1 MQDKTDVQTA
11 HSRLHSHKL
20 IGNWRLAS
28 QTNLLNSLAWLLC
41 SDEGLSAFALSKTV
55 SSSANWYLADR
66 ITDLSKSSGSP
77 LSLVSPSAS
86 ICPVGHHLGSRLARM
101 TLWRMM
107 ATSIAVLLSSNVPP
121 LPSEIKWSYSD
132 RQSVIPIMDL
142 LFNTSRDSSKRNG
155 PSKHS
160 ASKSWDHSA
169 IPDAVA
175 KACASPDNVEATPL
189 GSLYDFQLMQC
200 TGTSSPWLIR
210 LDVKLSNQPPRVLK
224 SSVFAK
230 AASDQWDV
238 RHSHLQ
244 TTLLRTSTNS
254 LIGRKEMLHCRVRKR
269 LLRHGGLYCQV
280 WSTLRR
286 DPTQCPIYGSKCWD
300 LFFSGWQPKFLHTLF
315 GNTDWMDMFGILIL
329 VVNNLSIVHLLIEG
343 SQKLSLSSPSF
354 SEGESISQK
363 LNSRFIFGSRPSCD
377 GVVRLHTK
385 NTLKL
390 SVTTMAEI
398 QTVIQFGTSEPCLQS
413 NSIKFHIPIVRCV
426 VGPIYVSQG
435 LYQTALRNFRNSTWR
450 ELSVPWFLWSLF
462 GNIGFKKALLISPRF
477 NCQRWLTMSCKIG
490 EWQCPDRTFSTRSG
504 SWWPLRH
511 HRAFVRLELSSR

>member
-28 QTNLLNSLAWLLC
+28 QTNLLNSY
-41 SDEGLSAFALSKTV
+41 SFALTKGSQLLLSPRRCFIRQLV
-55 SSSANWYLADR
+55 SCRSNHWSQQIQWL
-66 ITDLSKSSGSP
+66 P

-101 TLWRMM
+101 TLWRIM

-175 KACASPDNVEATPL
+175 KACASPDTVEATTL

-210 LDVKLSNQPPRVLK
+210 LDVKLSNQPPWVLE

-230 AASDQWDV
+230 AASDQ
-238 RHSHLQ
+238 RQ
-244 TTLLRTSTNS
+244 RANS
-254 LIGRKEMLHCRVRKR
+254 S
-269 LLRHGGLYCQV
+269 GG
-280 WSTLRR
+280 
-286 DPTQCPIYGSKCWD
+286 
-300 LFFSGWQPKFLHTLF
+300 
-315 GNTDWMDMFGILIL
+315 M
-329 VVNNLSIVHLLIEG
+329 
-343 SQKLSLSSPSF
+343 
-354 SEGESISQK
+354 
-363 LNSRFIFGSRPSCD
+363 
-377 GVVRLHTK
+377 
-385 NTLKL
+385 
-390 SVTTMAEI
+390 
-398 QTVIQFGTSEPCLQS
+398 
-413 NSIKFHIPIVRCV
+413 
-426 VGPIYVSQG
+426 
-435 LYQTALRNFRNSTWR
+435 
-450 ELSVPWFLWSLF
+450 
-462 GNIGFKKALLISPRF
+462 
-477 NCQRWLTMSCKIG
+477 
-490 EWQCPDRTFSTRSG
+490 
-504 SWWPLRH
+504 
-511 HRAFVRLELSSR
+511 